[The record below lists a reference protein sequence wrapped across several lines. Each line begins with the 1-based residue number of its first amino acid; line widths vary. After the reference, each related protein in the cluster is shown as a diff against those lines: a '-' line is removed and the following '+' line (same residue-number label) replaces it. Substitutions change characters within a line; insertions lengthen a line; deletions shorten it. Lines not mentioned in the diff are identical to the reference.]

1 MLIEQ
6 CAVRNG
12 FDFQSSLDGEDATVR
27 SRTQSPLLK
36 FHGCATKDRKTTIW
50 TPSQLE
56 VEPVASRIAKSK
68 EWLAANLRRKD
79 LLVVGFW
86 TDWEYLNGVLASVF
100 EGLSPLSVTVLDL
113 ADANEL
119 EKKAPALWALA
130 HGEGVDF
137 KHVQQ
142 SGAGERP
149 SWWPWTKISSRIE
162 AV

>member
-36 FHGCATKDRKTTIW
+36 FHGCATKDWKTTIW